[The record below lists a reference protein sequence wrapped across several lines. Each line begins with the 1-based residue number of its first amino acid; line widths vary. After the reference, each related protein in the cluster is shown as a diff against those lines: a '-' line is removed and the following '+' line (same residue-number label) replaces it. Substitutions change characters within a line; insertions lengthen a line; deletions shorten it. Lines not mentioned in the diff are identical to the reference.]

1 MGAFKEVLKCGLGLM
16 SGFGI
21 GMMMKTGVKVLTPE
35 DANKIT
41 KTCCQLGGLV
51 IASALG
57 RVATNEINKTDEDI
71 QTAINNVK
79 NISNEVNKMID
90 GVKEEEEED
99 NSEPDDPSIEVV
111 K

>member
-1 MGAFKEVLKCGLGLM
+1 MGTFKEVLKCGLGLM
-16 SGFGI
+16 SGIGI
-21 GMMMKTGVKVLTPE
+21 GIMMKTGVKTLTPE

-41 KTCCQLGGLV
+41 KACCQLGGIV

-71 QTAINNVK
+71 QMAIKNVK
-79 NISNEVNKMID
+79 EISNEVNKMID
-90 GVKEEEEED
+90 GVTEEEEPKAD
-99 NSEPDDPSIEVV
+99 CVDPSIEVT